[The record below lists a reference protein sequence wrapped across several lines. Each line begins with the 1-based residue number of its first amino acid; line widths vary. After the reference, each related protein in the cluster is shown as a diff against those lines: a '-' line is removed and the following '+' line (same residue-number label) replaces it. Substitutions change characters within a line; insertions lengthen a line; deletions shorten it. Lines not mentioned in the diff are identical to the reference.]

1 MQLLSLD
8 IARRYLYGKKS
19 TNSINI
25 ITGIS
30 IFGISIGTAA
40 LILILSV
47 FNGFEGLLSG
57 LFNAFN
63 PDLKIIPAEGKYF
76 TADENLVSD
85 IYKLDGIQTVSRTIE
100 EVSLFEYKGSKE
112 IGKIKGVDDQYIT
125 VTRLDSL
132 VVSGQYLLKED
143 NIQYALIGAGMKNK
157 LSLNLKDRLTPMT
170 VYMPQKK
177 QKIMGAK
184 EFKAK
189 DLYPSGSFSV
199 KSETDYQYVITNL
212 GFVQSLLDQ
221 KDKISALEI
230 KISPDADADR
240 IKSNLENTLGPDYV
254 IQNRY
259 EQDEAYLKIMEIEK
273 WFSFLIAG
281 MTMLLIAFNL
291 VGALWMIVLDKRKD
305 ISVFKALGYN
315 DLQIRNIFLYL
326 GILITTIGILT
337 GFIMALI
344 AYFLQKNYGIVGIP
358 EGFLVDSYPVRLKI
372 FDFIVVSITVL
383 IIGTLASLLPSF
395 RASKHDLTLKSQV

>member
-1 MQLLSLD
+1 MASLSLD

-63 PDLKIIPAEGKYF
+63 PDLKVLPYEGKF
-76 TADENLVSD
+76 FELDEGELLQIENLEGIDFVS
-85 IYKLDGIQTVSRTIE
+85 KTIE

-112 IGKIKGVDDQYIT
+112 IGVIKGVDDNYIN

-132 VVSGQYLLKED
+132 IISGRYLLEKD
-143 NIQYALIGAGMKNK
+143 NIQYAIIGAGMRNK
-157 LSLNLKDRLTPMT
+157 LSLGIQDAITPVT

-177 QKIMGAK
+177 RKIIGAK
-184 EFKAK
+184 EFLAK
-189 DLYPSGSFSV
+189 DLYPAGIFSV
-199 KSETDYQYVITNL
+199 RGETDYNYMLTNL
-212 GFVQSLLDQ
+212 RFVQNLVDQ
-221 KDKISALEI
+221 KGKVSALELKLKNGVSAQKLKNQLQDI
-230 KISPDADADR
+230 LGDA
-240 IKSNLENTLGPDYV
+240 YV
-254 IQNRY
+254 VKNRY
-259 EQDEAYLKIMEIEK
+259 QQDEAYLKVMEIEK

-291 VGALWMIVLDKRKD
+291 VGALWMIVLDKKKD
-305 ISVFKALGYN
+305 ISVLKALGY
-315 DLQIRNIFLYL
+315 DAMQIRNVFVQL
-326 GILITTIGILT
+326 GVLITGIGLVL
-337 GFIMALI
+337 GFILALI
-344 AYFLQKNYGIVGIP
+344 AYFMQKNYGIIGIP
-358 EGFLVDSYPVRLKI
+358 EGFLVDAYPVRLKL
-372 FDFIVVSITVL
+372 FDFVVVSITVL
-383 IIGTLASLLPSF
+383 IIGILASILP
-395 RASKHDLTLKSQV
+395 ASKASRSELILKSQV

>member
-1 MQLLSLD
+1 MSILSVD
-8 IARRYLYGKKS
+8 IARRYLFGKKS

-63 PDLKIIPAEGKYF
+63 PDLKVIPYEGKF
-76 TADENLVSD
+76 FNLPEETLLQINEIEGIASVS
-85 IYKLDGIQTVSRTIE
+85 KTIE

-112 IGKIKGVDDQYIT
+112 IGTIKGVDTNYIN

-132 VVSGQYLLKED
+132 VISGSYILNKD
-143 NIQYALIGAGMKNK
+143 NIEYAIIGAGLRKK
-157 LSLNLKDRLTPMT
+157 LTLNVQDRITPLT

-177 QKIMGAK
+177 QKIIGAK
-184 EFKAK
+184 EFIAK
-189 DLYPSGSFSV
+189 DLYPAGVFSV
-199 KSETDYQYVITNL
+199 RGETDYQYLITNIN
-212 GFVQSLLDQ
+212 FVQNLVDQ
-221 KDKISALEI
+221 ENSYSALEI
-230 KISPDADADR
+230 KLSQKGNSDNIQAK
-240 IKSNLENTLGPDYV
+240 IKSILGKDYKV
-254 IQNRY
+254 KNRY
-259 EQDEAYLKIMEIEK
+259 QQDEAYLKVMEIEK

-305 ISVFKALGYN
+305 ISVLKALGY
-315 DLQIRNIFLYL
+315 DSSEIKSLFLNL
-326 GILITTIGILT
+326 GFLITLIGIVL
-337 GFIMALI
+337 GFILAI
-344 AYFLQKNYGIVGIP
+344 VAYYLQKNFGIIGIP
-358 EGFLVDSYPVRLKI
+358 EGFLIDSYPVRLKLK
-372 FDFIVVSITVL
+372 DFGIVAITV
-383 IIGTLASLLPSF
+383 ISIGILASFLPANK
-395 RASKHDLTLKSQV
+395 ASKENLVLKSQV